1 MMKSII
7 FAIALSSLVSVYHI
21 EATSRGLAG
30 QVAPELEKI
39 CSKTDYSEECIS
51 TLSKFLAG
59 QSIDSNSALIAGLK
73 ALEAE
78 TTKAITEADKLTKEK
93 PSEKDAEELMVG
105 TAVYNVVSQSTKKAN
120 EAISTHQNDLLIKEI
135 KLASEVTGDLLDI
148 FQENVDGKKDVMKD
162 INIYIHKLTQINF
175 DILNTIVKPQ
185 ESNDEAEKEKE
196 TERDNGD
203 EEEEEEK
210 KEEEDEAEAPGPASE
225 EEEEEE
231 EEETEAPGPASEEEE
246 EEEEAEA
253 PGSVEEAEEEPEA
266 PGPADKEEEE
276 ADAPGSAQEEESE
289 APAPN
294 PQ

>member
-7 FAIALSSLVSVYHI
+7 FAIALSSLISLYNV
-21 EATSRGLAG
+21 EATSRGLVG
-30 QVAPELEKI
+30 QVAPELQNI

-51 TLSKFLAG
+51 TLPKFLAG
-59 QSIDSNSALIAGLK
+59 QSIDGNSALIAGLK

-162 INIYIHKLTQINF
+162 INIYIHKLSQINF
-175 DILNTIVKPQ
+175 DILDNFVKPQ

-196 TERDNGD
+196 EEEDNAD
-203 EEEEEEK
+203 EEELTNEEEK
-210 KEEEDEAEAPGPASE
+210 EEEEEAEAPGPASE
-225 EEEEEE
+225 EEE
-231 EEETEAPGPASEEEE
+231 G
-246 EEEEAEA
+246 EEEAEA
-253 PGSVEEAEEEPEA
+253 PGSAEEAEEEAEA
-266 PGPADKEEEE
+266 PGPADEEEE
-276 ADAPGSAQEEESE
+276 ETDAPGSAQEEESE
-289 APAPN
+289 APTPS